1 MSDTFL
7 YVGMVGQ
14 EHADEYMNPEWRC
27 DAIGALH
34 IGCRRNSDGHPAH
47 TVIVAPHAWK
57 YIEFTDEP
65 RGVDE

>member
-1 MSDTFL
+1 MSDTYL

-14 EHADEYMNPEWRC
+14 ERADEYMNADWRC
-27 DAIGALH
+27 EHDGALH
-34 IGCRRNSDGHPAH
+34 IVCRRNSDGHAAH
-47 TVIVAPHAWK
+47 TVIVAPHAWR